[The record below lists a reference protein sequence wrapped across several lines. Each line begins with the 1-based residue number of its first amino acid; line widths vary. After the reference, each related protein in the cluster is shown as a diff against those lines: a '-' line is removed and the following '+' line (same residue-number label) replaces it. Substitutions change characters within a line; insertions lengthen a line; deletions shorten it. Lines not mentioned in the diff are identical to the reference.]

1 MTHEEFMQEITENDK
16 KVAVEHLT
24 EEQEEKEFAD
34 FIKTNHCKTKKVKN
48 G

>member
-1 MTHEEFMQEITENDK
+1 MTHEEFMLEIAENDR
-16 KVAVEHLT
+16 KVAAEHLT
-24 EEQEEKEFAD
+24 EAQAEREFAD